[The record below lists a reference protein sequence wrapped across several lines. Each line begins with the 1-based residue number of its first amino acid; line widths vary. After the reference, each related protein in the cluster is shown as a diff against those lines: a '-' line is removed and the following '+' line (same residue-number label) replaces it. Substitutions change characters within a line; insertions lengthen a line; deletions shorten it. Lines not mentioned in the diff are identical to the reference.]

1 MIQPRRRGLHGLDEV
16 SLIAGGAA
24 SNGGAMG
31 EGADNLVIFGASA
44 RAAAFS
50 ALRAGLAP
58 WCADLFADADLRAR
72 CPAMRLPGRYPQ
84 GFLDLVDAPVPGPW
98 MYTGGLEN
106 WPALVGQMAERRPLW
121 GNGPSALVRA
131 RDPEFLAGTAHAAG
145 LPAPKVARGV
155 HRPPEGRWLVKPL
168 RGSGGIGVRFFKQ
181 LDEAGAG
188 LYLQEFIEGES
199 ASAVFAGDGT
209 GARLLGVTRQLV
221 GAGWLNAGPFRYCG
235 SVGPLPLGRGL
246 QRSLEEFG
254 RLLARRAGLRGLFG
268 VDGVLRG
275 SAFWPV

>member
-1 MIQPRRRGLHGLDEV
+1 
-16 SLIAGGAA
+16 
-24 SNGGAMG
+24 
-31 EGADNLVIFGASA
+31 
-44 RAAAFS
+44 
-50 ALRAGLAP
+50 
-58 WCADLFADADLRAR
+58 
-72 CPAMRLPGRYPQ
+72 
-84 GFLDLVDAPVPGPW
+84 
-98 MYTGGLEN
+98 
-106 WPALVGQMAERRPLW
+106 
-121 GNGPSALVRA
+121 
-131 RDPEFLAGTAHAAG
+131 
-145 LPAPKVARGV
+145 
-155 HRPPEGRWLVKPL
+155 
-168 RGSGGIGVRFFKQ
+168 SGGIGVRFFKQ

-246 QRSLEEFG
+246 QRSLDALG

-275 SAFWPV
+275 SAFWPVEVNPRYPASVEVLEYATRLAALRWHRQAFVPGGRLPDEAPARAA